1 MKTNHLFEK
10 YSDEVKGYKEE
21 INNLESK
28 IENTTKTIEN
38 LSSKY
43 KEYIKVGNDNKADKT
58 FNKISKLED
67 EKAKDNK
74 RFEIKKELF
83 NSIKREKL
91 IDLLLNR
98 KNIPELYQ
106 EEAQSLARELEGT
119 IKQFNNVIDKINNM
133 NEEYREDM
141 YKFDSLIDQNEMK
154 KDNLFRQRYGEV
166 IVLYLN
172 NFLINTK
179 SIRFNAHKKLEVK
192 K

>member
-1 MKTNHLFEK
+1 MKSNHLFEK
-10 YSDEVKGYKEE
+10 YSDEIKGYKEE

-28 IENTTKTIEN
+28 IEDTTKTIED

-43 KEYIKVGNDNKADKT
+43 KEYIKVGNDNEADKT

-67 EKAKDNK
+67 EKAKDIK
-74 RFEIKKELF
+74 RFETKKELF

-98 KNIPELYQ
+98 KSIPELYQ
-106 EEAQSLARELEGT
+106 DELQGLERELEDT
-119 IKQFNNVIDKINNM
+119 IEQFNNVIDKINNM
-133 NEEYREDM
+133 NEEYRKDM
-141 YKFDSLIDQNEMK
+141 HKFDSLIDQYEMK
-154 KDNLFRQRYGEV
+154 KDDLFRQRYGEV

-179 SIRFNAHKKLEVK
+179 SIQFNEHQKLEVEK
-192 K
+192 

>member
-10 YSDEVKGYKEE
+10 YAEEVKGYKEE
-21 INNLESK
+21 IDNLESK
-28 IENTTKTIEN
+28 IEDTTKTIED
-38 LSSKY
+38 LSSQY
-43 KEYIKVGNDNKADKT
+43 KEYIKAGNENDADKT

-74 RFEIKKELF
+74 RFETKKELF

-98 KNIPELYQ
+98 KSIPELYQ
-106 EEAQSLARELEGT
+106 DESQGLERELEDT

-133 NEEYREDM
+133 NEEYRKDM
-141 YKFDSLIDQNEMK
+141 HKFDSLIDQYEMK
-154 KDNLFRQRYGEV
+154 KDDLFRQRYGEV

-172 NFLINTK
+172 NLLINTK
-179 SIRFNAHKKLEVK
+179 SIQFNEHQKLEVEK
-192 K
+192 

>member
-21 INNLESK
+21 IDNLESK
-28 IENTTKTIEN
+28 IEDTTKTIED
-38 LSSKY
+38 LSSQY
-43 KEYIKVGNDNKADKT
+43 KEYIKIGNDSEADKT
-58 FNKISKLED
+58 FDKISKLED
-67 EKAKDNK
+67 EKAKDMK
-74 RFEIKKELF
+74 RLETKKELF
-83 NSIKREKL
+83 KGIKREKL

-98 KNIPELYQ
+98 KSIPELYQ
-106 EEAQSLARELEGT
+106 DEAQELARELEDT

-133 NEEYREDM
+133 NEEYRKDM
-141 YKFDSLIDQNEMK
+141 HKFDSLIDQNEMK
-154 KDNLFRQRYGEV
+154 KDDLFRQRYGEV

-179 SIRFNAHKKLEVK
+179 SIHFNERQRLEVK